1 MARSSAAVAAQSQ
14 ATLFERIGGVP
25 AIKAAVDLFY
35 QKVLADPELKP
46 YFAKT
51 NLAHLKARQNA
62 FFITALGGPG
72 VYKGKDMK
80 AAHAG
85 MGITRAHFDRAAGL
99 LSATLTE
106 LRVPTSIVNEVI
118 AAVAPLAKDIVT
130 APPAEAGSIRSKKE
144 SSMSNGRFKVAAVA
158 AAPVAEEPV
167 ITESLEGLKASL
179 DALRANV
186 FIADYDLNLIYLNPM
201 AAETA
206 SGFEAEIKKVFGVG
220 LNDLLGGSIHRFHR
234 DPKRIEKILRTPGA
248 LPHEAEFSFGT
259 VTLRTFIN
267 AVQDPQRNVI
277 GYIVNW
283 ADISQEKKQRAEM
296 ARVKSMTENSPS
308 NIMFADLDLKIQYMN
323 PASTKTLKTLE
334 QFLPVKVDDMIGQSI
349 DVFHKNPAHQRR
361 LLADPKNL
369 PHTATIKVGPEFLS
383 LLVSPVYDD
392 ENRYIG
398 SMVNWEVVTEKLKL
412 EETNADFTAQLSA
425 ISRTQAVIEFQ
436 MDGTITH
443 ANENFLKTM
452 GYSLDEIK
460 GQHHRMFVE
469 PAYGAS
475 QEYREFWA
483 ALNRGEFQMA
493 DYKRLGK
500 GGREVWIQASY
511 NPVLDAKGK
520 PYKVA
525 KYASDITA
533 KVIAKQAQD
542 QQIRGA
548 QERERQ
554 ATEELKAKVDSIL
567 SVVNAAA
574 KGDLTQSI
582 AVKGEDAVGQMASGL
597 STFLGDLRNSISA
610 IGQNASA
617 LASSAEELTAVSQ
630 QMGANAEETSA
641 QANVVSAASE
651 EVSKNVQ
658 TVATGTEEMSA
669 SIKEIAKNANE
680 AAKVATAAV
689 KVAESTNN
697 TVAKL
702 GESSAEIGKVI
713 KVITSIA
720 QQTNLLALNAT
731 IEAARAG
738 EAGKGF
744 AVVANEV
751 KELAKETAKATEDIS
766 QKIEAIQ
773 TDTKGA
779 VDAIGQISQ
788 IINQIND
795 ISNTIAS
802 AVEEQTATTNE
813 IGRNVTEAAKGSAEI
828 AQNITGVAQ
837 AARSTTDGANDTQKA
852 AGQLSKMAND
862 LQGLVSRFTC

>member
-1 MARSSAAVAAQSQ
+1 MARQSAAAVQS
-14 ATLFERIGGVP
+14 ATLFERVGGVP

-35 QKVLADPELKP
+35 QKVLADGELAP
-46 YFAKT
+46 FFART
-51 NLAHLKARQNA
+51 NMAHLKARQNA

-80 AAHAG
+80 SAHAG
-85 MGITRAHFDRAAGL
+85 MRITRAQFDRTAGHLAAAL
-99 LSATLTE
+99 AE
-106 LRVPTSIVNEVI
+106 LRVPRSIVNEVI
-118 AAVAPLAKDIVT
+118 AAVAPLAGDIVT
-130 APPAEAGSIRSKKE
+130 VSPAPAGGHRSKKE
-144 SSMSNGRFKVAAVA
+144 IGMSNGRLKVAVAQTQPAV
-158 AAPVAEEPV
+158 EEPV
-167 ITESLEGLKASL
+167 ITESLEGMRASL
-179 DALRANV
+179 DSLRANV
-186 FIADYDLNLIYLNPM
+186 FIADTDLNLVYLNPM
-201 AAETA
+201 AAQTA
-206 SGFEAEIKKVFGVG
+206 SGFADEIKKAFGVSVA
-220 LNDLLGGSIHRFHR
+220 DLLGGSIHRFHR
-234 DPKRIEKILRTPGA
+234 DPARIEKILRTPGT
-248 LPHEAEFSFGT
+248 LPRDAEFSFGK
-259 VTLRTFIN
+259 VTLRTHIN
-267 AVQDPQRNVI
+267 AIQDGQRQLL

-283 ADISQEKKQRAEM
+283 TDITAERRQRTEM
-296 ARVKSMTENSPS
+296 ARVTSMTENSPS

-323 PASTKTLKTLE
+323 PASKKTLKTLE
-334 QFLPVKVDDMIGQSI
+334 QYLPVKVDDMIGQTI
-349 DVFHKNPAHQRR
+349 DVFHKNPSHQRR
-361 LLADPKNL
+361 LLGDPKDL
-369 PHTATIKVGPEFLS
+369 PHQANIKVGPEVLS
-383 LLVSPVYDD
+383 LLVSATYDD
-392 ENRYIG
+392 QGTYMG
-398 SMVNWEVVTEKLKL
+398 GMVNWDVVTETLRL
-412 EETNADFTAQLSA
+412 EATNADFTAQLAA
-425 ISRTQAVIEFQ
+425 ISRTQAVIEFT
-436 MDGTITH
+436 MDGTINY
-443 ANENFLKTM
+443 ANENFCKTL
-452 GYSLDEIK
+452 GYTLDEIK
-460 GQHHRMFVE
+460 GQHHSMFVE
-469 PAYGAS
+469 PSYKTS
-475 QEYREFWA
+475 SEYRDFWA
-483 ALNRGEFQMA
+483 ALNRGEFQAA

-511 NPVLDAKGK
+511 NPVLDANGR

-525 KYASDITA
+525 KYAVDITDKVRA
-533 KVIAKQAQD
+533 KMEQEHQVADA
-542 QQIRGA
+542 A
-548 QERERQ
+548 ERERQ
-554 ATEELKAKVDSIL
+554 ATAELKRKVDAIL
-567 SVVNAAA
+567 GVVNAAT
-574 KGDLTQSI
+574 KGDLTQTMTIS
-582 AVKGEDAVGQMASGL
+582 GDDAVGQMATGL
-597 STFLGDLRNSISA
+597 GTFLTDLRRSISA
-610 IGQNASA
+610 IGENANA
-617 LASSAEELTAVSQ
+617 LASSSEELSAVST

-689 KVAESTNN
+689 KVAESTNS

-779 VDAIGQISQ
+779 VEAIGQISA

-813 IGRNVTEAAKGSAEI
+813 IGRNVTEAAKGSSEI

-852 AGQLSKMAND
+852 AAQLSKMANE
-862 LQGLVSRFTC
+862 LQSLIARFTY